1 MSLIFLMLI
10 KLKMKIY
17 ELQQGIVIT
26 NFLTAADGGSLLFNC
41 LTKQHK
47 EFDLLF
53 TQYSILDY
61 LKPEMLPGRIYFNEK
76 IIDLKSKEEKIIL
89 KAIKKFTITQE
100 LKKMNIESYLKD
112 TFKHLCVFFES
123 EAAIEFKKKVDNSIE
138 Q

>member
-1 MSLIFLMLI
+1 
-10 KLKMKIY
+10 MKIQ
-17 ELQQGIVIT
+17 ELEQGIVIT
-26 NFLTAADGGSLLFNC
+26 NFLAAADGGSLLFNC

-47 EFDLLF
+47 EFNLLF

-76 IIDLKSKEEKIIL
+76 IIELKSKEEKIIL

-100 LKKMNIESYLKD
+100 LKKMDIEIEQYLND
-112 TFKHLCVFFES
+112 TFKHLCSFFES
-123 EAAIEFKKKVDNSIE
+123 DKAIEIKKKIDNRKE